1 MTNKCGKQFE
11 VVLFDLGNT
20 LLYFDGLWDQVIPAM
35 DAALLH
41 ALQTSGYRL
50 DKQDFIPQVERRFA
64 EFDAQKSGEFLEFS
78 TAFILRSL
86 LSEMGYS
93 EISDAVL
100 RKVLRDMYAV
110 SQAHWQRE
118 ADTLPTL
125 QDLHAQGYRM
135 GIISNAGD
143 DQDVQ
148 TLIDKAGI
156 RTYFDIIL
164 TSAAQ
169 GIRKPN
175 PRIFF
180 QALQHW
186 GVPPERA
193 IMVGD
198 TLGADILG
206 AKNAGIYSVWI
217 TRRASS
223 NQPHQELMIPDATTD
238 SLNALPGLLNAHRS
252 N

>member
-1 MTNKCGKQFE
+1 MTNAPGKRFE

-20 LLYFDGLWDQVIPAM
+20 LMYFDGLWDQVIPAM
-35 DAALLH
+35 DAALLQS
-41 ALQTSGYRL
+41 LQTSGYRL
-50 DKQDFIPQVERRFA
+50 DLQDFIPQVERRFA

-93 EISDAVL
+93 EIPDAVL
-100 RKVLRDMYAV
+100 RKAIRDMYAV

-118 ADTLPTL
+118 ADTLPML
-125 QDLHAQGYRM
+125 QDLHAQGYRLGM
-135 GIISNAGD
+135 ISNAGD

-156 RTYFDIIL
+156 RGYFDIIV

-175 PRIFF
+175 PRIFY

-186 GVPPERA
+186 GTPPERA
-193 IMVGD
+193 VMIGD
-198 TLGADILG
+198 TLGADIVG

-217 TRRASS
+217 TRRASP
-223 NQPHQELMIPDATTD
+223 NQPHQELISPDAVTD
-238 SLNALPGLLNAHRS
+238 SLSALTEILDRE
-252 N
+252 